1 MVVTMEGKKCIEL
14 KVVEKFSGF
23 SEHPGMIT
31 SKFLMVTK
39 VVQLKIVNPSAKLSF
54 LMSLVTVK
62 HWQLSKIFMKT

>member
-23 SEHPGMIT
+23 NEHPGMIT

-62 HWQLSKIFMKT
+62 H